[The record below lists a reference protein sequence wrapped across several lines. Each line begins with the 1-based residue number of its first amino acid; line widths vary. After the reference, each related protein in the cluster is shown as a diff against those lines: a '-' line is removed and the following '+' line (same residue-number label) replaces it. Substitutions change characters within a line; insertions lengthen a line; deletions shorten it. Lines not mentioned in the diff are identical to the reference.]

1 MPYDSLR
8 PYLASL
14 EQQGLMRWI
23 DKEVDKDWEISALG
37 RMIFRGMAEERRY
50 GIGFRNI
57 KGYPGGR
64 VVSGVIAS
72 STRMMSVALEC
83 DPTPAAIH
91 ERTIQGL
98 AKPIAPVIVNSGP
111 C

>member
-23 DKEVDKDWEISALG
+23 DKEVDKDWEMSALG

-50 GIGFRNI
+50 G
-57 KGYPGGR
+57 
-64 VVSGVIAS
+64 
-72 STRMMSVALEC
+72 L
-83 DPTPAAIH
+83 
-91 ERTIQGL
+91 
-98 AKPIAPVIVNSGP
+98 
-111 C
+111 